1 MEKTKTVRVRNF
13 PEDLHTKFKALCV
26 TERISME
33 NKIIEL
39 INTWVL
45 EQESYYIKREGEK

>member
-13 PEDLHTKFKALCV
+13 PESLHTDFKSYCV
-26 TERISME
+26 KERISME

-39 INTWVL
+39 IQNWVL
-45 EQESYYIKREGEK
+45 EQESYLLKGMGEK